1 MSWLDSKMTQYYIS
15 PPPTRNAQELIIYV
29 NRSQLTPL
37 YIATITQGSTRQRNF
52 AYYSFHKDTHGNTDE
67 HYSIRLTQA
76 QAINLHRAFS
86 LEIYMPPGAPIQC
99 TISDYRRVRALIN
112 Q

>member
-99 TISDYRRVRALIN
+99 TVSDYRSVRALIN
-112 Q
+112 H